1 MGCAV
6 FRQPLTLL
14 KGVGEKKA
22 QKYKKI
28 GLETFGDVLFDYPF
42 RYVDRRS
49 VKHVSDIAPEE
60 MGVIVARVIKKRTK
74 FLSKTKK
81 EMLILDVTEGYF
93 TGEILFFSS
102 KYIINDFLEGQQYFF
117 FGKVEKNGPLFKMIQ
132 PEYAKTDNRTFLG
145 IIPIYGATLGIHQND
160 LISVHKQVLS
170 CLNGQIEDTL
180 PSSLRAVADLMP
192 LEKALNEIHFPTSKS
207 TYQEAKKRIVYEE
220 LFFLQLRLILLKRN
234 YHKPMLAPIVL
245 DARMDSIR
253 ARIPFELTTSQQK
266 VMDEIWSD
274 MQSGYSMNR
283 LIQGDVGSGKTIIAF
298 LAIMTSV
305 LNNKQGILLAP
316 TTLLAEQHYENFTKL
331 FPEFPC
337 VLLTSN
343 VSNAD
348 KKKIKLAI
356 ANGEAHVIIGTH
368 AVIQEDVVFHSL
380 GMVITDE
387 QHRFGIRQRL
397 SALQKAEKPHALIM
411 SATPIPRTL
420 SLILYG
426 DMDISVIDQM
436 PQGRKP
442 IKTHFVSSKKVDEM
456 HDFILD
462 KIKEGRQGYV
472 ICPLIEASEVMDLN
486 AAETIYETLSKRYA
500 PFKVGLIHGKMK
512 ANEKDDVMHAFKRG
526 EISILVSTTV
536 IEVGIHVANATV
548 MTIMNT
554 ERFGL
559 SQLHQLRGR
568 VGRGDEQ
575 SFCFLL
581 SDKLSTTAKQRV
593 ETLVNSSNGFEVA
606 EKDLELR
613 GPGEI
618 FGLRQHGIPELKMAN
633 LIKHKEVISDVQKHI
648 RMILEEY
655 NMNNREYVE
664 LINKQNNNLEKWF
677 TL

>member
-1 MGCAV
+1 M

-22 QKYKKI
+22 QKFKKI
-28 GLETFGDVLFDYPF
+28 GLETFGDVLYDFPF
-42 RYVDRRS
+42 RYVDRRA
-49 VKHVSDIAPEE
+49 VKHVADISPDEG
-60 MGVIVARVIKKRTK
+60 GVIVARVIKKRTK

-81 EMLILDVTEGYF
+81 EMLILDVTESYF
-93 TGEILFFSS
+93 TGEIIFFSS
-102 KYIINDFLEGQQYFF
+102 KYVIDDFVDGGQYFF
-117 FGKVEKNGPLFKMIQ
+117 FGKVEKTGPLFKMIQ
-132 PEYAKTDNRTFLG
+132 PEYAPITNRAFLG
-145 IIPIYGATLGIHQND
+145 IIPIYSATLGITQND

-170 CLNGQIEDTL
+170 YLNGQIEDTL
-180 PSSLRAVADLMP
+180 PNALRVMADLIP
-192 LEKALNEIHFPTSKS
+192 LEEALNEVHFPTSKDS
-207 TYQEAKKRIVYEE
+207 FRKAKKRIVYDE

-234 YHKPMLAPIVL
+234 YHKPISAPFLL
-245 DARMDSIR
+245 DSRMDAIMK
-253 ARIPFELTTSQQK
+253 RIPFELTEAQQN
-266 VMDEIWSD
+266 VMSDIFKD

-298 LAIMTSV
+298 LAILHAVFNS
-305 LNNKQGILLAP
+305 KQGILLAP
-316 TTLLAEQHYENFTKL
+316 TTLLAEQHYENFSKL
-331 FPEFPC
+331 FPEVSC

-348 KKKIKLAI
+348 KKKIKLAV
-356 ANGEAHVIIGTH
+356 ANGETHVIIGTH
-368 AVIQEDVVFHSL
+368 AILQEDVIFHSL
-380 GMVITDE
+380 GIVITDE

-442 IKTHFVSSKKVDEM
+442 IKTHFVSTSKVAEM
-456 HDFILD
+456 HAFIQN
-462 KIKEGRQGYV
+462 KIEEGRQGYV
-472 ICPLIEASEVMDLN
+472 ICPLIEESEVMDLN
-486 AAETIYETLSKRYA
+486 AAETIYQTLSRQYA

-512 ANEKDDVMHAFKRG
+512 SGEKDEVMHAFKRG

-536 IEVGIHVANATV
+536 IEVGIHVSNATV
-548 MTIMNT
+548 MVIMNT

-575 SFCFLL
+575 SYCFLI
-581 SDKLSTTAKQRV
+581 SDKLSATAKQRV

-633 LIKHKEVISDVQKHI
+633 LIKHKDVIAEVQKHI
-648 RMILEEY
+648 RIILDEY
-655 NMNNREYVE
+655 NMDNKAYVE